1 MSTPEYP
8 EADQGRCRSCGFLS
22 KHGTRTAGIPS
33 PRFYEVEHSE
43 RIEGSFF
50 THTPAAHMGTESEPM
65 CFRQKINLM
74 EIEEQQGRAKLL
86 EAVNADRRCD
96 SWYPYTPGLGPIEHY
111 EEYQVQELERHRR
124 DLQVKLSEMELA
136 VQRHGA
142 EVTEKNAIILK
153 EHAEIAEASKQL
165 VGELKDVA
173 VRSDRTSRR
182 ATWLVVLL
190 AIAQVIVGLMVYFH
204 ESYTDRLLKS
214 IFGPLK

>member
-1 MSTPEYP
+1 MANPEYP

-43 RIEGSFF
+43 RIDGSFF
-50 THTPAAHMGTESEPM
+50 THTPAPHVGTTSEPM
-65 CFRQKINLM
+65 CFRQKTNLM

-86 EAVNADRRCD
+86 EAVNADRHCEA
-96 SWYPYTPGLGPIEHY
+96 WYPYMPGRSPNEHY
-111 EEYQVQELERHRR
+111 EEYKMQELERERR
-124 DLQVKLSEMELA
+124 ALETKLSEMQLG
-136 VQRHGA
+136 VQRYGA
-142 EVTEKNAIILK
+142 EVAERNAVTLK

-173 VRSDRTSRR
+173 VRSDRTSKRV
-182 ATWLVVLL
+182 TWLVVLL
-190 AIAQVIVGLMVYFH
+190 AIAQVVVGLMTYFH